1 MRITG
6 RKRGDEDPKIRIKS
20 RWNPHVVE
28 GLVRGPFN
36 YDLYASD
43 QDGNGMVVPCGKC
56 MACRVK
62 RTMEW
67 SVRILDEASYYKT
80 NTFLTLTYNDENLP
94 KDGSLSKEEV
104 QKYLKRLRERLDGR
118 EIKFYAAGEYGEENG
133 RPHYH
138 LILMN
143 VGMKK
148 DFNEMDKAWNKGFVY
163 VRPVVPETVRYVT
176 AYVQKKL
183 SGPKAKEAY
192 GDKLPPFNLMS
203 KGIGKRWANENA
215 EYLNRYK
222 CITVKGKPVGIPRYY
237 TKVVDIDLGLF
248 PGFWDDGIAVTRAN
262 EKVLERVAWLE
273 QNVPLEDEWK
283 LVQAKRRQDELT
295 LEQKVSMKKRK

>member
-1 MRITG
+1 MTCTH
-6 RKRGDEDPKIRIKS
+6 PIRM
-20 RWNPHVVE
+20 
-28 GLVRGPFN
+28 
-36 YDLYASD
+36 
-43 QDGNGMVVPCGKC
+43 GNGMVVACGKC

-67 SVRILDEASYYKT
+67 SVRILDEASYYKA

-94 KDGSLSKEEV
+94 QDGSLSKEEV
-104 QKYLKRLRERLDGR
+104 QKYLKRLRDRLDGR

-138 LILMN
+138 LIVMN

-148 DFNEMDKAWNKGFVY
+148 DFEAMDKAWQKGWIY

-203 KGIGKRWANENA
+203 KGIGKRWANENK

-248 PGFWDDGIAVTRAN
+248 PGFWDDGIALTRAN
-262 EKVLERVAWLE
+262 EKVLARVAWLE
-273 QNVPLEDEWK
+273 QHVNLEDQWK
-283 LVQAKRRQDELT
+283 LLQAKRRQDELT
-295 LEQKVSMKKRK
+295 LEQSVSRKKRK

>member
-1 MRITG
+1 MR
-6 RKRGDEDPKIRIKS
+6 
-20 RWNPHVVE
+20 
-28 GLVRGPFN
+28 PFN

-43 QDGNGMVVPCGKC
+43 QDGNGNGRALRQVYGVQSE
-56 MACRVK
+56 

-118 EIKFYAAGEYGEENG
+118 EIKFYAAGEYGEDNG

-148 DFNEMDKAWNKGFVY
+148 RFRGNG
-163 VRPVVPETVRYVT
+163 
-176 AYVQKKL
+176 
-183 SGPKAKEAY
+183 
-192 GDKLPPFNLMS
+192 
-203 KGIGKRWANENA
+203 
-215 EYLNRYK
+215 
-222 CITVKGKPVGIPRYY
+222 
-237 TKVVDIDLGLF
+237 
-248 PGFWDDGIAVTRAN
+248 
-262 EKVLERVAWLE
+262 
-273 QNVPLEDEWK
+273 
-283 LVQAKRRQDELT
+283 
-295 LEQKVSMKKRK
+295 